1 MATDTR
7 FLDDVLVGKA
17 LAEMR
22 LSCAV
27 TLSGTE

>member
-7 FLDDVLVGKA
+7 FLDDVLVGEA

-27 TLSGTE
+27 TLSGSE